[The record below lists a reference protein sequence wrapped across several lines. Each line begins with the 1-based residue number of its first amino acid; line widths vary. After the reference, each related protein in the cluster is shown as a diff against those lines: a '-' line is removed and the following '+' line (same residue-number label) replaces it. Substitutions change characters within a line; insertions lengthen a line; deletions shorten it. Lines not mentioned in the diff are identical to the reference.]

1 MQHACPLG
9 SRIAFIAQARNLRQ
23 RGSWSASHL
32 SDSELT
38 VSEGRS
44 PILSHPV
51 SEELAQG
58 WPIRKRA
65 PAPSW
70 GRGMS
75 FKTVCRGKRR

>member
-1 MQHACPLG
+1 MQHAGPLG
-9 SRIAFIAQARNLRQ
+9 PRTAFIAQARNLRQ
-23 RGSWSASHL
+23 RGSWSVLHVP
-32 SDSELT
+32 DSELT

-44 PILSHPV
+44 AILSHPV

-65 PAPSW
+65 PTPSW